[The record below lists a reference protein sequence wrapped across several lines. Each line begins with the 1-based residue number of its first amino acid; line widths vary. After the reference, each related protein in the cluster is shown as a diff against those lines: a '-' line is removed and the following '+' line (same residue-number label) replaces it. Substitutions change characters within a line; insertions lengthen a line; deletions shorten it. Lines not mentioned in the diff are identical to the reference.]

1 MLRTHTCGELRK
13 EHAGKEVTLCG
24 WVEAHRVQGK
34 LSFIMIRDRYGVT
47 QVFVSPK
54 LTAEFNNISKESVIS
69 ITGEVKERPENQIK
83 ADMVTGEIELSAKEI
98 KILNKSE
105 EIPLDP
111 ETSSEETR
119 LKYRYLDL
127 RSERM
132 QKNLLL
138 RHKVVEII
146 NSFLSNEKFIGIETP
161 LLAKST
167 PEGARDY
174 LVPSRKFP
182 GKFFAL
188 PQSPQLFKQLLMVAG
203 YDKYYQIARCLRDED
218 LRSDRQPEFTQL
230 DIEMSFVEEE
240 DIYSLSE
247 TLMKKVFKEALD
259 IDLKVPFPRMTYKE
273 AMEKHKSDKPN
284 LSKSKDD
291 FQFLWVHEFPML
303 EFSEE
308 EGRHVA
314 VHHPFTAPREED
326 LDLIEK
332 DPTNVRSHGY
342 DLVLN
347 GFEIAGGSIRNHNS
361 EIQQR
366 IFKALNI
373 EEKEAKEKFGFL
385 INALKQGA
393 PPHGGIAFGLDRLI
407 AVMAKEDSIR
417 DVIPFPK
424 NKDAKDLMLDSPSEV
439 SEEQL
444 KELKLK

>member
-1 MLRTHTCGELRK
+1 
-13 EHAGKEVTLCG
+13 
-24 WVEAHRVQGK
+24 
-34 LSFIMIRDRYGVT
+34 
-47 QVFVSPK
+47 
-54 LTAEFNNISKESVIS
+54 
-69 ITGEVKERPENQIK
+69 
-83 ADMVTGEIELSAKEI
+83 
-98 KILNKSE
+98 
-105 EIPLDP
+105 
-111 ETSSEETR
+111 
-119 LKYRYLDL
+119 
-127 RSERM
+127 
-132 QKNLLL
+132 
-138 RHKVVEII
+138 
-146 NSFLSNEKFIGIETP
+146 
-161 LLAKST
+161 
-167 PEGARDY
+167 
-174 LVPSRKFP
+174 
-182 GKFFAL
+182 
-188 PQSPQLFKQLLMVAG
+188 
-203 YDKYYQIARCLRDED
+203 
-218 LRSDRQPEFTQL
+218 
-230 DIEMSFVEEE
+230 
-240 DIYSLSE
+240 
-247 TLMKKVFKEALD
+247 MKKVFKEALD

-326 LDLIEK
+326 LSLIEK
-332 DPTNVRSHGY
+332 DPTNIRSHGY